1 MNEPFTK
8 QEKIFVRAN
17 ELSNYLGVSPSTL
30 WRWRKNGILPAPIH
44 IGPRVVGWRTRDIK
58 VWIET
63 I

>member
-1 MNEPFTK
+1 M
-8 QEKIFVRAN
+8 FVRAN
-17 ELSNYLGVSPSTL
+17 ELSNFLGVSPSTL

-44 IGPRVVGWRTRDIK
+44 IGPRVVGWRIRDIK